1 MQPIILHIPHSSTS
15 IPNYNGYVDNVEL
28 IDNEVELLTD
38 WYTHEL
44 FYSENDITVKA
55 DFSRIFCDVERFA
68 DDEQELM
75 ARYGMGVLYEKTDSG
90 KFLRAITP
98 ELRGE
103 ILSKYYWP
111 HHNRLENAV
120 EDQLQQ
126 YGKSL
131 IVDCHSFSDIPFQR
145 DLNQQPN
152 RPHINIGTDSFHTP
166 KHLVDFTV
174 DFFERH
180 KLTVGINWP
189 YSGTMVPL
197 KYYQKDN
204 RVNSIMIEVN
214 RKLYLKSGS
223 NVKLGDFNFI
233 KGILYK
239 YIRCIYS

>member
-1 MQPIILHIPHSSTS
+1 M
-15 IPNYNGYVDNVEL
+15 
-28 IDNEVELLTD
+28 
-38 WYTHEL
+38 
-44 FYSENDITVKA
+44 
-55 DFSRIFCDVERFA
+55 
-68 DDEQELM
+68 
-75 ARYGMGVLYEKTDSG
+75 
-90 KFLRAITP
+90 
-98 ELRGE
+98 
-103 ILSKYYWP
+103 
-111 HHNRLENAV
+111 
-120 EDQLQQ
+120 QQ